1 MVLSRV
7 RSTDVP
13 WLRNARA
20 TSQERVALRARTP
33 PQDREEENPAR
44 MSPGRYRMSRMKAN
58 GSEDGSMASRIGD
71 AIPDEV
77 RRTLLA
83 MSAESKPEVS
93 AASLFERLPG
103 MLRLDPESFTS
114 TVARMN
120 RSRVDQARTTL
131 KNALELAV
139 GEHGDSLT
147 PEEVLEIVFQADVL
161 LDVLITRR
169 EELDTIARQEQ
180 VENERRKQERERQR
194 LARKTDRDR
203 AKRTRP
209 QRARKPPESDEEHPT
224 RPIPTEPRTRIS
236 ISKLYAR
243 LDQLKFQARYIDAA
257 TKQKLR
263 QEIRAALEHHRR
275 QERSYVRPDDSLRL
289 KAREVLAVLGDERA
303 LASKARTPAP
313 LEPAPLK
320 ARSTIYPARGLTV
333 SGGLPSL
340 GKRC

>member
-1 MVLSRV
+1 
-7 RSTDVP
+7 
-13 WLRNARA
+13 
-20 TSQERVALRARTP
+20 
-33 PQDREEENPAR
+33 
-44 MSPGRYRMSRMKAN
+44 
-58 GSEDGSMASRIGD
+58 MASRIGD

-83 MSAESKPEVS
+83 MSVESKPEVP

-103 MLRLDPESFTS
+103 MLRLDPRSFTS

-120 RSRVDQARTTL
+120 MSRVDQARTTL
-131 KNALELAV
+131 KNALELAI

-147 PEEVLEIVFQADVL
+147 PEEVLEIVSRADAL

-169 EELDTIARQEQ
+169 EELDMIARQEQ

-194 LARKTDRDR
+194 LARKADRDR
-203 AKRTRP
+203 AKRTGP
-209 QRARKPPESDEEHPT
+209 QRARKPPESDKEQPT

-236 ISKLYAR
+236 IAKLYAR
-243 LDQLKFQARYIDAA
+243 LDQLRFQARYMDAA
-257 TKQKLR
+257 TEQKLR
-263 QEIRAALEHHRR
+263 QEIRAALEHHRL

-289 KAREVLAVLGDERA
+289 KASEVLAVLGDERA
-303 LASKARTPAP
+303 LASKARTPAT

-340 GKRC
+340 GRRY